1 MGETDRDGS
10 GLRIPVYDV
19 LRRPTVSRRQVLRRA
34 AAAGGLVG
42 IAGLG
47 PFGAILAG
55 CGDDQQQTAAGGD
68 AGTRL
73 GTLKVGV
80 ITPQSGIAAFLG
92 GMVDRSLRATKAHI
106 ERESLIPGATVGYQV
121 VNAPAEEGADAALRA
136 YNQLVSDPDV
146 IGIVWGTNAGL
157 VEAAP
162 QIQRDQMPVIACFAD
177 PLTRGIDLPAH
188 PTLFQTMAP
197 VQWLTD
203 EMARFAAR
211 DRGYRTVGLLADTT
225 MAPDSPT
232 WMRNAVTEAGLEVV
246 SEQTY
251 SLFDADYGAQL
262 QDLRRARP
270 HCLFLFGMVD
280 NAVGI
285 VKQLDD
291 LRSGYVDTPTAKSGD
306 GWHPH
311 LFANAAAIEET
322 FGAKAGDAAKSGTIS
337 AWYLRGEAVG
347 SEFQDNIRSWMVEES
362 GIEPTGGEE
371 GPADAFWV
379 LLEAAR
385 RAGTTDRARVAQELP
400 GMRTRFASLEFTLDP
415 ETHQAMTRDDMI
427 IMAVDRIQPVDT
439 DPPYVR
445 AGQYGRTIDDD
456 YVGPFALRR
465 PTLEANRRVQPEW
478 IDWALE
484 NGWGL
489 QCTARPPDARG
500 ADVTLTDD
508 CKIH

>member
-1 MGETDRDGS
+1 MTCCVGRPCPGDRCCG
-10 GLRIPVYDV
+10 P
-19 LRRPTVSRRQVLRRA
+19 

-47 PFGAILAG
+47 PFGTLLAG
-55 CGDDQQQTAAGGD
+55 CGDDQQQPAAGGD

-92 GMVDRSLRATKAHI
+92 GIVDRSLRASKIHI
-106 ERESLIPGATVGYQV
+106 ERGDLLPGATVGYEL

-146 IGIVWGTNAGL
+146 IGVVWAGNTGL
-157 VEAAP
+157 EEAIP
-162 QIQRDQMPVIACFAD
+162 QIRRDQMPVIACFVD
-177 PLTRGIDLPAH
+177 PHARGVDLAAE
-188 PTLFQTMAP
+188 PTVFQTLAP
-197 VQWLTD
+197 ATWLLD
-203 EMARFAAR
+203 EMARYAAE
-211 DRGYRTVGLLADTT
+211 DREYGTVGLLADTT
-225 MAPDSPT
+225 MEPDSLT
-232 WMRNAVTEAGLEVV
+232 WMRGAVTGAGLEVV
-246 SEQTY
+246 SEQTF

-270 HCLFLFGMVD
+270 HCLFLYGLVD

-291 LRSGYVDTPTAKSGD
+291 LRSGYVDTPTARSGD
-306 GWHPH
+306 GWHPQV
-311 LFANAAAIEET
+311 FANAAAIEET
-322 FGAKAGDAAKSGTIS
+322 FGQKAGAAAKSGTIS
-337 AWYLRGEAVG
+337 AYYLRGEAVG
-347 SEFQDNIRSWMVEES
+347 SLFQDNIRTWMTEET
-362 GIEPTGGEE
+362 GIEPTGGED
-371 GPADAFWV
+371 GPADAFWA

-385 RAGTTDRARVAQELP
+385 QAGSKDRVRMAGALS
-400 GMRTRFASLEFTLDP
+400 GLRTRFSSLEFTFDP
-415 ETHQAMTRDDMI
+415 ETHLAMTRDDVI
-427 IMAVDRIQPVDT
+427 LLAVDRFQPVDT

-445 AGQYGRTIDDD
+445 AGQYGRTVDDD
-456 YVGPFALRR
+456 SILPFALRR

-500 ADVTLTDD
+500 ADITLTGD

>member
-1 MGETDRDGS
+1 MGSFPRGS
-10 GLRIPVYDV
+10 EPKAPVLDV
-19 LRRPTVSRRQVLRRA
+19 LRRPTASRRQVLRA

-47 PFGAILAG
+47 PIGPLLAG
-55 CGDDQQQTAAGGD
+55 CGSDQQQPTADGD
-68 AGTRL
+68 AESQL
-73 GTLKVGV
+73 GTLKVGI

-92 GMVDRSLRATKAHI
+92 GMVDRSLRAAKTHI
-106 ERESLIPGATVGYQV
+106 DRESLLPGTTVGYEV
-121 VNAPAEEGADAALRA
+121 VNAPAEEGADAVLRA

-146 IGIVWGTNAGL
+146 IGIVWGTNMGL

-177 PLTRGIDLPAH
+177 PVARGIDLSAYPS
-188 PTLFQTMAP
+188 LFQTMPP

-203 EMARFAAR
+203 EMARYAAR

-246 SEQTY
+246 TEQTY

-262 QDLRRARP
+262 QELRGARP
-270 HCLFLFGMVD
+270 HCLFHFGMVD

-291 LRSGYVDTPTAKSGD
+291 LRSGYIDTPTAKSGD
-306 GWHPH
+306 GWHPQ
-311 LFANAAAIEET
+311 LFANASAIEET
-322 FGAKAGDAAKSGTIS
+322 FGEKAGEAAKSGTIS

-347 SEFQDNIRSWMVEES
+347 SLFQDNIRSWMVEES

-385 RAGTTDRARVAQELP
+385 RAGTTDRARVVQELP
-400 GMRTRFASLEFTLDP
+400 GLRTMFASLEFTLDP
-415 ETHQAMTRDDMI
+415 DTHQAMSRDDVI
-427 IMAVDRIQPVDT
+427 LMAVDRIQPVDT
-439 DPPYVR
+439 DPPYAR
-445 AGQYGRTIDDD
+445 AGQYGQTIDDD

-465 PTLEANRRVQPEW
+465 PTLEANRRAQPEW

-489 QCTARPPDARG
+489 QCTVRPPDARS
-500 ADVTLTDD
+500 ADVVLNND